1 MTANPST
8 WAARRPARQSAF
20 AAFAMVLFA
29 YPILAD
35 LPTFDPESWINRSDV
50 ILVGTLVD
58 VRTWS
63 EGNFDHGRGILQI
76 TDVLA
81 SDPRVGSELIL
92 EWSDQKNLV
101 CPRIENE
108 QYAGRE
114 GLWFFRRS
122 ADGRLGSAPTFRDL
136 TREASILYFAAA
148 IDRLVLDGARVDRV
162 RRLLKERLRK
172 LPPTPFGSAERV
184 VFSNGAS
191 IDFFERRGVY
201 CPDDA
206 LLVLRASDGYTVGAY
221 SRGEAN
227 SWRAPGIVTARPYL
241 SYAVLWEKGY
251 ASVLALEVDRTSP
264 EWDNVAAGIR
274 SKGGGMTAKVLVQ
287 RGISSPAQAQ
297 SADRVIAA
305 AAALPPRFR
314 TTLGALAVVFRT
326 DEKSGLP
333 TIIEFLTEFQALP
346 EVPTIV
352 SREKL
357 DDEKASEAHAF
368 LGAAPVPTRDQTGF
382 VKY

>member
-81 SDPRVGSELIL
+81 SDLRVGSELIL
-92 EWSDQKNLV
+92 EWSDQKNVV

-191 IDFFERRGVY
+191 IDFFERR
-201 CPDDA
+201 DD
-206 LLVLRASDGYTVGAY
+206 
-221 SRGEAN
+221 
-227 SWRAPGIVTARPYL
+227 P
-241 SYAVLWEKGY
+241 
-251 ASVLALEVDRTSP
+251 
-264 EWDNVAAGIR
+264 
-274 SKGGGMTAKVLVQ
+274 
-287 RGISSPAQAQ
+287 
-297 SADRVIAA
+297 
-305 AAALPPRFR
+305 
-314 TTLGALAVVFRT
+314 VFA
-326 DEKSGLP
+326 ES
-333 TIIEFLTEFQALP
+333 
-346 EVPTIV
+346 
-352 SREKL
+352 
-357 DDEKASEAHAF
+357 
-368 LGAAPVPTRDQTGF
+368 
-382 VKY
+382 